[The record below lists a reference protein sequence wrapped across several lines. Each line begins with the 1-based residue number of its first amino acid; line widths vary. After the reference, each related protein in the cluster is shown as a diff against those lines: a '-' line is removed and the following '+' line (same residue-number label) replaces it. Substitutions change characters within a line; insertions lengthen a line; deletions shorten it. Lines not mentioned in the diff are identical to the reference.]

1 MFRRLVI
8 AMLVGVFAALAVAL
22 FRHAMAG
29 LESLFLSNDSGSLV
43 NAAESM
49 PGWRRL
55 LTPMLG
61 GLAAGALLW
70 FWQRRSVERPH
81 APTDYMEALETGDGG
96 FDTPASL
103 VKSLA
108 SLLVVTTG
116 SAIGREG
123 AMILLAALAASL
135 FARRFTPKDEWKLWV
150 ACGAAAGMAS
160 AYHAPLAGSLFIA
173 EIYSAL

>member
-1 MFRRLVI
+1 MHRLHAYPDVQVMFRRLVI

-70 FWQRRSVERPH
+70 FWQRRSV
-81 APTDYMEALETGDGG
+81 
-96 FDTPASL
+96 
-103 VKSLA
+103 
-108 SLLVVTTG
+108 
-116 SAIGREG
+116 
-123 AMILLAALAASL
+123 
-135 FARRFTPKDEWKLWV
+135 
-150 ACGAAAGMAS
+150 
-160 AYHAPLAGSLFIA
+160 
-173 EIYSAL
+173 

>member
-70 FWQRRSVERPH
+70 FWQRRSVETSARANRLH
-81 APTDYMEALETGDGG
+81 
-96 FDTPASL
+96 
-103 VKSLA
+103 
-108 SLLVVTTG
+108 G
-116 SAIGREG
+116 SSRD
-123 AMILLAALAASL
+123 
-135 FARRFTPKDEWKLWV
+135 RRRRV
-150 ACGAAAGMAS
+150 
-160 AYHAPLAGSLFIA
+160 
-173 EIYSAL
+173 